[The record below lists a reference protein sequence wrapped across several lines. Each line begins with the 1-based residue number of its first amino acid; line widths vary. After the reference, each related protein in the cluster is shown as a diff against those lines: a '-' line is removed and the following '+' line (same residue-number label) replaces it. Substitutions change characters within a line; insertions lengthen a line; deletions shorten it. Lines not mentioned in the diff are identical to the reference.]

1 MLVELDARF
10 HSIVLVCDT
19 ILRIICGHCKFIG
32 QMFAI
37 EGTVIEIGSSLLV
50 EKAMSIDNWLCA
62 DNNKLNLVP
71 FNCDVQWF
79 ADALKNFCLASSLS
93 MSSKQEIKLATA
105 KYFKWI
111 A

>member
-1 MLVELDARF
+1 MAVWQFIYQAIRFKLVELDTRF
-10 HSIVLVCDT
+10 HSIVLVCDVLVCDA
-19 ILRIICGHCKFIG
+19 ILRIICGHCKSVG

-37 EGTVIEIGSSLLV
+37 EGTVIEIGCSFLV

-79 ADALKNFCLASSLS
+79 ADTLKDFCLG
-93 MSSKQEIKLATA
+93 
-105 KYFKWI
+105 
-111 A
+111 